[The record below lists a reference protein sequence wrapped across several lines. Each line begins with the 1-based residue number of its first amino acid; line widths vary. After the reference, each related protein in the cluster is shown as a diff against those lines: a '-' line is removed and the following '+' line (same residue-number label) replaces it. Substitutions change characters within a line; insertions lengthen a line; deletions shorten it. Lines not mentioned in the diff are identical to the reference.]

1 MFSVTVAQQTGTAK
15 LLTLFQRFQTKVHTL
30 RVNETKIT
38 GENAFIGDH
47 LGLKVTMNQIT
58 TKIPCFGY
66 TFGFLT
72 RALTLRL

>member
-47 LGLKVTMNQIT
+47 FRTEGNHESNYNENTLFWVYFQIFD
-58 TKIPCFGY
+58 PSFNP
-66 TFGFLT
+66 
-72 RALTLRL
+72 

>member
-38 GENAFIGDH
+38 SDNAFNGDH
-47 LGLKVTMNQIT
+47 FRTEGNLEYSYNENTLFWLYFQIFDLYFN
-58 TKIPCFGY
+58 P
-66 TFGFLT
+66 
-72 RALTLRL
+72 